1 MKKVFYYTDL
11 LEDDFA
17 GNDIQRQPLPEDFSY
32 RIEGPLQR
40 GAAFFLHHFI
50 ATPIVFAV
58 QKLYYREKIVNR
70 RCIRPYLG
78 EGVYLYGNHTR
89 SAGDAFAPHLVT
101 FPYKSYIV
109 VGAETFSLP
118 GLRWI
123 VKALGAV
130 PLPQTMVQTRAF
142 SGALRSFAEEG
153 APVAIYPEAHI
164 WPYYTQIRPFAD
176 ASFAYPVRYEKP
188 AFAFTATYQKTAF
201 RRRPRTTLYVDGPFF
216 ADPTLSPGQQRK
228 ELRDRVYA
236 AMCARAEAS
245 SFAYVAYY
253 PAEKSRD

>member
-32 RIEGPLQR
+32 RIEGALQR

-118 GLRWI
+118 GLR
-123 VKALGAV
+123 
-130 PLPQTMVQTRAF
+130 
-142 SGALRSFAEEG
+142 
-153 APVAIYPEAHI
+153 
-164 WPYYTQIRPFAD
+164 
-176 ASFAYPVRYEKP
+176 
-188 AFAFTATYQKTAF
+188 
-201 RRRPRTTLYVDGPFF
+201 
-216 ADPTLSPGQQRK
+216 
-228 ELRDRVYA
+228 
-236 AMCARAEAS
+236 
-245 SFAYVAYY
+245 
-253 PAEKSRD
+253 